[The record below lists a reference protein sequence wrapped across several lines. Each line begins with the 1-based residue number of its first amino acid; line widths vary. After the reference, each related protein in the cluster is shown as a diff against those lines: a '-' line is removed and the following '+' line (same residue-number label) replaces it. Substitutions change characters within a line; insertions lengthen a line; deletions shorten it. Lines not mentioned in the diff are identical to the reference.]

1 MRGNMNL
8 RVYVFKRPNMFKV
21 HDNYYNM
28 IGYGELKHMYTIENY
43 ISGVSNLTLYYP
55 ERFLNIIEQ
64 RDLINRIEKAGY
76 DKARIVTS
84 SVYIIQC
91 VNSKNIRIYD
101 DEEIPE
107 DGRFKLS
114 NDFSGM
120 PDDTGLNV
128 L

>member
-1 MRGNMNL
+1 MDL
-8 RVYVFKRPNMFKV
+8 KVYVFRRPNMFKV

-43 ISGVSNLTLYYP
+43 ISGVSELTLYYP

-64 RDLINRIEKAGY
+64 RDLVNRIEKVGY
-76 DKARIVTS
+76 KKASIVTS

-91 VNSKNIRIYD
+91 VDSKNVRIYE
-101 DEEIPE
+101 DENIPE

>member
-1 MRGNMNL
+1 MNL